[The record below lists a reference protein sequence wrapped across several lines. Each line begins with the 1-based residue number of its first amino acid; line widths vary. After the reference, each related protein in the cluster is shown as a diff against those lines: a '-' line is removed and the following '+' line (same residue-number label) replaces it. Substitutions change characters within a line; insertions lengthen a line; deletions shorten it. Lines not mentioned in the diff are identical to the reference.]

1 MNAPE
6 KGTLSDCSLSLAQ
19 DCARK
24 PRPSSLTHGRRTCPL
39 AQSSRT
45 AARNPRPIARYRSRR
60 IALGSRG
67 LPPHSR
73 TKNVSARSVVQDSG
87 AQSSSDCSLS
97 LAQDCARKPRP
108 SSLTHG
114 RRTCPLAQS
123 SRTAARNPRPIARYR
138 SRRIALGS
146 AILTFTPESGQ
157 PRMEAISRSTRSSL
171 ATKGSLQSTVRCAW
185 SLSFRCTQSTV

>member
-6 KGTLSDCSLSLAQ
+6 KGTLSDCSLPLAQ

-24 PRPSSLTHGRRTCPL
+24 PLPSSLTHGRRTCPP
-39 AQSSRT
+39 AQTSS
-45 AARNPRPIARYRSRR
+45 
-60 IALGSRG
+60 
-67 LPPHSR
+67 
-73 TKNVSARSVVQDSG
+73 SG
-87 AQSSSDCSLS
+87 AQS
-97 LAQDCARKPRP
+97 
-108 SSLTHG
+108 
-114 RRTCPLAQS
+114 
-123 SRTAARNPRPIARYR
+123 RPIARYR